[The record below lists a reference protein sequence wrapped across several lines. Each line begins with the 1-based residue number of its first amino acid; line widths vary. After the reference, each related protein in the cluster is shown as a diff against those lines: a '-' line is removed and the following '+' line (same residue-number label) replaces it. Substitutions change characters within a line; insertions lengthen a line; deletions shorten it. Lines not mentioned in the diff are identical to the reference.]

1 MAPDRRRSS
10 PLVLHLSAALLAA
23 VPAALVA
30 AALGLGPVR
39 ATLLVWTASLLA
51 VMASATLVARKRP
64 VTTRAPRVLRGS
76 RVFE

>member
-23 VPAALVA
+23 VA
-30 AALGLGPVR
+30 AAVVSSALGIGPVLG
-39 ATLLVWTASLLA
+39 TLVVWAASLLA

-64 VTTRAPRVLRGS
+64 APARAPRVLRGS